1 MKRRIW
7 ELDAFRG
14 ICILGMI
21 LVHLVFD
28 VTELYG
34 FVDWAYPP
42 LFSLIKDWG
51 GICFILLSGVC
62 ATLGSRSLRRGVIV
76 FSCGMLCTLVTLGM
90 YLLGLA
96 DKSILIWFGV
106 LHCLGLCMVAW
117 SLFRLLSTGWL
128 ALAGSL
134 LAVLGFVFR
143 MFPVSTPLLFPLGLV
158 SPSFSSADY
167 FPLLPHLGFFLLG
180 AVLGRT
186 VYREKTTR
194 FPRVNASQ
202 PALRFLCW
210 CGRQSLLIYLLH
222 QPVLM
227 GIFQI
232 VEFIK

>member
-117 SLFRLLSTGWL
+117 SLFRRLSTGWL

-194 FPRVNASQ
+194 FPRVNANQ

>member
-21 LVHLVFD
+21 LVHLGFD

-117 SLFRLLSTGWL
+117 SLFRRLSTGWL
-128 ALAGSL
+128 ALTGSL

>member
-117 SLFRLLSTGWL
+117 SQI
-128 ALAGSL
+128 
-134 LAVLGFVFR
+134 
-143 MFPVSTPLLFPLGLV
+143 
-158 SPSFSSADY
+158 
-167 FPLLPHLGFFLLG
+167 
-180 AVLGRT
+180 GRAH
-186 VYREKTTR
+186 V
-194 FPRVNASQ
+194 
-202 PALRFLCW
+202 
-210 CGRQSLLIYLLH
+210 
-222 QPVLM
+222 
-227 GIFQI
+227 
-232 VEFIK
+232 